1 MLIESGLT
9 PVESTVVKP
18 PRVAESV
25 FSIEAKLLNTQTFN
39 STLSDQVSGV
49 MVVVQGLYF
58 HVREDGRLKSI

>member
-1 MLIESGLT
+1 M
-9 PVESTVVKP
+9 VKP